1 MKIKLILL
9 LKAILTLSNIDINKY
24 SVNCY
29 PLNTNQNECN
39 FDLYP
44 SKGCPLNSQQFCNNE
59 TNVCECDQKSD
70 YPISYRNI
78 DNNYEFCLKKRNIYE
93 TCISSEQCF
102 HYKSI
107 NNSFTTNQKSFN
119 SSLIFC
125 DYFVDKYFN
134 YSLIFKDINEWKSM
148 FKMDSDFSQSITGRQ
163 EFGFCKCR
171 QNYIYNHLSGRC
183 LDVENV
189 KNICNND
196 SDCQSNDKSLVC
208 AQSLSINDLT
218 NGQKCECIE
227 SSIVAKNKLW
237 IKNCSTD
244 EEFGYEEVVTQ
255 YIESPDNYWF
265 EKRSS
270 FNNMFAIFSVLFLFA
285 ILAEIVLKIISK
297 TYYRHRFDNSLS
309 NIYLNANNGSSVPSN
324 AISIRQPFGERFS
337 DINGFVG
344 LLTINGSTNS
354 LMSDISNDEQPPN
367 YEEAIAGTDR
377 STRSETQI

>member
-1 MKIKLILL
+1 
-9 LKAILTLSNIDINKY
+9 
-24 SVNCY
+24 
-29 PLNTNQNECN
+29 
-39 FDLYP
+39 
-44 SKGCPLNSQQFCNNE
+44 
-59 TNVCECDQKSD
+59 
-70 YPISYRNI
+70 
-78 DNNYEFCLKKRNIYE
+78 
-93 TCISSEQCF
+93 
-102 HYKSI
+102 
-107 NNSFTTNQKSFN
+107 
-119 SSLIFC
+119 
-125 DYFVDKYFN
+125 
-134 YSLIFKDINEWKSM
+134 
-148 FKMDSDFSQSITGRQ
+148 
-163 EFGFCKCR
+163 
-171 QNYIYNHLSGRC
+171 
-183 LDVENV
+183 
-189 KNICNND
+189 
-196 SDCQSNDKSLVC
+196 
-208 AQSLSINDLT
+208 
-218 NGQKCECIE
+218 
-227 SSIVAKNKLW
+227 VAKNKLW

-244 EEFGYEEVVTQ
+244 EEFGYEEVVTE

-337 DINGFVG
+337 DNGFVG